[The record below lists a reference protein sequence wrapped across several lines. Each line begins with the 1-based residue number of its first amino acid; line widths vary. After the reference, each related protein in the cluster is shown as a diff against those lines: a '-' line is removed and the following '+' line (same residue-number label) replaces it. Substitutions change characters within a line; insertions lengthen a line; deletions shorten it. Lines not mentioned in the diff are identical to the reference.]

1 LKSFEHLLS
10 LLATI
15 PDPRRAEGKKY
26 KLPHVLLFAIFAMV
40 SGANSYRHLRTYF
53 RVHREKLN
61 EAFGIRWKRAPA
73 HTAIRYILQGL
84 SADEVER
91 VFREHAA
98 KLNCAPEGVS
108 TRVVAF
114 DGKTLKGSF
123 DNFTD
128 AKAKQML
135 SAFAVDT
142 GLVLA
147 HIEIDEKSNE
157 IPAMQKLLAELGL
170 SGHIATADAIHCQ
183 KKLSRPPPPPTC
195 I

>member
-1 LKSFEHLLS
+1 LRSFEPLLS
-10 LLATI
+10 LFATI
-15 PDPRRAEGKKY
+15 PDPRRAEGKLY
-26 KLPHVLLFAIFAMV
+26 PLPHVLLFAVFAMI
-40 SGANSYRHLRTYF
+40 SGANSYRSLRTYF
-53 RVHREKLN
+53 KVHREKLN
-61 EAFGIRWKRAPA
+61 EAFGIHWKRPPA
-73 HTAIRYILQGL
+73 HTAIRYILNQL

-98 KLNCAPEGVS
+98 NLNRAPKGAT

-123 DNFTD
+123 DNFND
-128 AKAKQML
+128 AKAKQVL

-157 IPAMQKLLAELGL
+157 IPAMQKLLTELKL
-170 SGHIATADAIHCQ
+170 ADHIATADAIHCQ
-183 KKLSRPPPPPTC
+183 KKRSKPPPKPMC

>member
-1 LKSFEHLLS
+1 LH
-10 LLATI
+10 
-15 PDPRRAEGKKY
+15 
-26 KLPHVLLFAIFAMV
+26 
-40 SGANSYRHLRTYF
+40 
-53 RVHREKLN
+53 
-61 EAFGIRWKRAPA
+61 
-73 HTAIRYILQGL
+73 QL
-84 SADEVER
+84 SAEEVER

-98 KLNCAPEGVS
+98 NLNGAPEGAN

-123 DNFTD
+123 DNFND
-128 AKAKQML
+128 AKAKQVL

-157 IPAMQKLLAELGL
+157 IPAMQKLLLELGL
-170 SGHIATADAIHCQ
+170 ADHIATADAMHCQ
-183 KKLSRPPPPPTC
+183 KKLSRPPPPPKC